1 MYLPEL
7 SFLLGGELT
16 LKVDNLLN
24 LYSLEKSHVLFKHVN
39 SNELLRFSNHIGE
52 FKLEIQKK
60 YENDE
65 LLIEVLNSLNKIFFK
80 LASSLQPY
88 NQVIDNEIEK
98 SIISRLMLA
107 KKSYPELFN
116 KTLIK
121 AAKSLKELKEISSNK
136 LYDYVC
142 HYINKRAEVGLKV
155 AIVTKR
161 AISHQEKHLVSSSLK
176 SFLKVSYFTENSFRK
191 DFEIFDEIIYIG
203 NPFYFGDYVKSTFK
217 GRTITFVSYD
227 IFTNSFQA
235 KNIFEDI
242 DKEGPYSTIYNNV
255 TFGEP
260 VEKKSIIEFNPG
272 EVLNTSVSKF
282 LDEQK
287 NEVNS
292 QEAVEACLVQ
302 LENDRFLFAPR
313 ESKIR
318 VFNPN
323 EKTNLIK
330 QIKFRDVEED
340 EYIVIRNERDTKLIA
355 EVADQDV
362 LKKRAKKYRLLQI
375 DWKNKL
381 RSNVKRKGLK
391 KVSDILYNKYNI
403 KTASPASVRSW
414 CNEESIC
421 PTELPKILK
430 AIKYDEQKIKETFET
445 MKKIQN
451 AHIKAGRII
460 SQKLMSELSPDIFK
474 ELQEKGFYTFK
485 SKEFDGASFNIERIV
500 SIDRSKHFIALY
512 NLMKPMNFD

>member
-1 MYLPEL
+1 MKL
-7 SFLLGGELT
+7 
-16 LKVDNLLN
+16 DNLLV
-24 LYSLEKSHVLFKHVN
+24 LYSLEKSNVLFKHVN
-39 SNELLRFSNHIGE
+39 SGEMLQFSNYVGE

-60 YENDE
+60 YDNDE
-65 LLIEVLNSLNKIFFK
+65 SLIEVLNFLNKIFFK

-88 NQVIDNEIEK
+88 NQVIDEDMEK
-98 SIISRLMLA
+98 AIISKLMLT
-107 KKSYPELFN
+107 KKSYPELFS

-121 AAKSLKELKEISSNK
+121 AAKSIKDLKESDNNLFDN
-136 LYDYVC
+136 LC
-142 HYINKRAEVGLKV
+142 RYINKRAEVGLKV

-191 DFEIFDEIIYIG
+191 DFELFDEIIYVG
-203 NPFYFGDYVKSTFK
+203 NPLYFGDYVKSTFK
-217 GRTITFVSYD
+217 GKTITFVSYD
-227 IFTNSFQA
+227 IFTNSFQPQ
-235 KNIFEDI
+235 NVFEDI
-242 DKEGPYSTIYNNV
+242 DKEGTHSTIYKNV
-255 TFGEP
+255 TIGETLQ
-260 VEKKSIIEFNPG
+260 KKSIIEFNQG
-272 EVLNTSVSKF
+272 EVLSTSVNKF
-282 LDEQK
+282 LNEQK

-323 EKTNLIK
+323 DKTNLIK

-362 LKKRAKKYRLLQI
+362 LKKSAEKYRLLQK

-403 KTASPASVRSW
+403 KTASSASVRSW

-421 PTELPKILK
+421 PTELTKILK
-430 AIKYDEQKIKETFET
+430 AIKYDENKIKETYET

-460 SQKLMSELSPDIFK
+460 SQKLMSELSQDIYK

-500 SIDRSKHFIALY
+500 SIDRTRHFIAQY
-512 NLMKPMNFD
+512 NLMKPMSFD

>member
-1 MYLPEL
+1 MKL
-7 SFLLGGELT
+7 
-16 LKVDNLLN
+16 DNLLV
-24 LYSLEKSHVLFKHVN
+24 LYSLEKSNVLFKHVN
-39 SNELLRFSNHIGE
+39 SGEMLRFSNHVGE

-60 YENDE
+60 YDNDE
-65 LLIEVLNSLNKIFFK
+65 SLIEVLNFLNKIFFK

-88 NQVIDNEIEK
+88 NQVIDNEMEK
-98 SIISRLMLA
+98 AIISKLMLT

-116 KTLIK
+116 KTLLK
-121 AAKSLKELKEISSNK
+121 AAKSIKDLKEINNNN
-136 LYDYVC
+136 LFDFIC
-142 HYINKRAEVGLKV
+142 GFINKRAEVGLKV

-161 AISHQEKHLVSSSLK
+161 AISHHEKHLVNSSLK
-176 SFLKVSYFTENSFRK
+176 PFLKVCYFTENSFRK
-191 DFEIFDEIIYIG
+191 DFELFDEIIYVG

-217 GRTITFVSYD
+217 GKTITFVSYD
-227 IFTNSFQA
+227 IFTNSFQPQ
-235 KNIFEDI
+235 NVFEDI
-242 DKEGPYSTIYNNV
+242 DKEGTHSTIYKNV
-255 TFGEP
+255 TIGETLP
-260 VEKKSIIEFNPG
+260 KKSVIEFNHG
-272 EVLNTSVSKF
+272 EVLSTSVSKF
-282 LDEQK
+282 LNEQR

-292 QEAVEACLVQ
+292 QETVEACLVQ

-323 EKTNLIK
+323 DKTNLIK

-362 LKKRAKKYRLLQI
+362 LKKSAKKYRLLQK
-375 DWKNKL
+375 DWKTKL

-391 KVSDILYNKYNI
+391 RVSDILYNKYNI
-403 KTASPASVRSW
+403 KTASSASVRSW

-430 AIKYDEQKIKETFET
+430 AIKYDENKIKETYET

-460 SQKLMSELSPDIFK
+460 SQKLMSELSQDIYK

-500 SIDRSKHFIALY
+500 SIDRTRHFIAQY
-512 NLMKPMNFD
+512 NLMKPMSFD